1 MTLPEYLKA
10 RRAVETADPGLVAAA
25 DRLAEKVKARAVE
38 LVTTDRMWEELIR
51 LAEAEQGHLFEV
63 D

>member
-10 RRAVETADPGLVAAA
+10 RRLVETADPGLVTAA
-25 DRLAEKVKARAVE
+25 DRLAEKVKARKLE
-38 LVTTDRMWEELIR
+38 LVTVDRMWQELIR
-51 LAEAEQGHLFEV
+51 LAEEDQGFLFEV